1 MDARFVKVSAAAVS
15 KLAGL
20 RVSTNFAT
28 SDCQFRGLPS
38 RQALPAVHSSPL
50 WKLLLLFLAP
60 ALMGAG
66 YRTNNFVV
74 TAPTPEIAKQVGI
87 AAEHYRKE
95 LAIEWLGYELPR
107 WAMPCP
113 IHVKVGQL
121 GAGGATTFS
130 FYPNGKGSAEV
141 SNWDMNIQ
149 GSLERILDS
158 VLPHEVSHT
167 IFACHFRRPLPRW
180 ADEGAATLAEHDSE
194 KRRQVMT
201 VKQVL
206 GTRRRIP
213 LKNLLNIKEYPRDMQ
228 DVLTLY
234 AEGYSLAELLVQE
247 GGRPRYLKF
256 LADAHQYG
264 WDKAIQANY
273 NCQGVDA
280 LEKRWHDWI
289 MAGGHEIDLPKGQQ
303 LADASRSERSTEQG
317 KPIVRGQKPAEDPF
331 LSDSS
336 IAAVE
341 SGRSRAD
348 ELVAPEPRPRSVPN
362 RKAGPQRVRVADV
375 TMPAADERDE
385 MNAGWHTAD
394 EKRTESAAVEA
405 EPSAAQSS
413 SKGPRQKRP
422 DKHAK
427 VADSRNSATPRQV
440 TEWSEFPQDPRPS
453 PFAVPGRNRS
463 GARE

>member
-20 RVSTNFAT
+20 RASSNFAAG
-28 SDCQFRGLPS
+28 DCQFRGLPS
-38 RQALPAVHSSPL
+38 RQASSAVHNSPL
-50 WKLLLLFLAP
+50 WKLLLLLLAP

-74 TAPTPEIAKQVGI
+74 TAPTPEIAKQVGV

-107 WAMPCP
+107 WAMRCP
-113 IHVKVGQL
+113 INVKVGQL

-130 FYPNGKGSAEV
+130 FYPNAKGSAEV
-141 SNWDMNIQ
+141 SNWEMNIQ

-256 LADAHQYG
+256 LGDAHQYG

-289 MAGGHEIDLPKGQQ
+289 MAGGHESDLPKGQQ
-303 LADASRSERSTEQG
+303 LADASRSERPAEQA

-331 LSDSS
+331 LGDSS
-336 IAAVE
+336 IAAAEV
-341 SGRSRAD
+341 SRSRGD
-348 ELVAPEPRPRSVPN
+348 ELAAPEPRPRSAPK

-375 TMPAADERDE
+375 TPPAADERDE
-385 MNAGWHTAD
+385 KDGCRQMGDDKPA
-394 EKRTESAAVEA
+394 ESAAIESEA
-405 EPSAAQSS
+405 SAEKSGSS
-413 SKGPRQKRP
+413 GTRQKRQ
-422 DKHAK
+422 DKNAK

-453 PFAVPGRNRS
+453 PFAQPGRNRS